1 LALLDKQKYNDIV
14 TGSRKV
20 PRYTN
25 STQLPVEFTDDV
37 FRALDHQQPLQ
48 ELYTG
53 GTVFHAFFGERMPD
67 AEASKSFVKRVFTK
81 YRIPYL
87 TLTPT
92 YSICPSHGYMSG
104 IVEKCPKCQK
114 TCEVYSRV
122 VGYYRPVSNWNAG
135 KQEEFRQRK
144 TYAMKSKW

>member
-1 LALLDKQKYNDIV
+1 
-14 TGSRKV
+14 
-20 PRYTN
+20 
-25 STQLPVEFTDDV
+25 
-37 FRALDHQQPLQ
+37 
-48 ELYTG
+48 
-53 GTVFHAFFGERMPD
+53 MPD

-114 TCEVYSRV
+114 ACEVYSRV

-144 TYAMKSKW
+144 TYAMKKTW